1 MVQKEY
7 EVIGTGRF
15 CRFVVRNG
23 WEYLERLRVRG
34 IVCILAVTPDEK
46 VVLTEQFRPALY
58 RTVLELPAGLVGD
71 DPGMENESFESAAQR
86 ELLEETGWH
95 ATEFKRIGLFP
106 TSTGLTSEQ
115 VVLYSTRALEKKHEG
130 GGVGDE
136 MITAHE
142 VPLAEIDGWIA
153 RQNASGRLVDPKV
166 YAGLYFLQ
174 DQGGKCI

>member
-1 MVQKEY
+1 MKKEY

-15 CRFVVRNG
+15 CRFVVRHG

-58 RTVLELPAGLVGD
+58 RAVIELPAGLVGD
-71 DPGMENESFESAAQR
+71 DPGMENESFESAAKR

-95 ATEFKRIGLFP
+95 ATEFNRMGLFP

-115 VVLYSTRALEKKHEG
+115 VVLYSTRALEKQHEG

-136 MITAHE
+136 MITVHE

-153 RQNASGRLVDPKV
+153 SQNESDRLVDPKV
-166 YAGLYFLQ
+166 YAGLYFLRYH
-174 DQGGKCI
+174 GGKHI